1 VLNQFAKL
9 ARQQNDAVTAD
20 RLVIE
25 AGRLRG
31 HIEHNAWDGEWYRR
45 AYFDDGTPLGSSE
58 NEECQIDSISQS
70 WPAYTIHYRFH
81 DTTCHITVKNGG
93 EGSSICRLTIDTAD
107 QPEHFVPLINDHTDH
122 AVEIPL
128 E

>member
-31 HIEHNAWDGEWYRR
+31 HIEHNAWDDEWYRLITESLLGLQL
-45 AYFDDGTPLGSSE
+45 DGDKLRFTPRPPK
-58 NEECQIDSISQS
+58 S

-122 AVEIPL
+122 AVEIQL